1 MPYRPLSD
9 SAGIAA
15 VSNRIK
21 TCGLLYARNPYD
33 FTIPNNNGC
42 ISVTNAMQTSNQHG
56 YRNHSRWNTH
66 LVTKLNTEFTCN
78 NTIMSKA
85 QPQFEHVESFFNMLM
100 IHWTSPNL
108 SLLITISVSSFNDR
122 TRRLN
127 QRTSSYDADLTT
139 KCQVPIETS
148 GTRAWL
154 QCSQVGNKHTN
165 AFRLLRAHEI
175 IDPLLLCTTIC
186 DCCTLATQKAT
197 PQSNN
202 NGCGGFTNAMH
213 TSYRHGC
220 KRYAKW
226 TAHLATKPN
235 TEFSC
240 NNKLHVESVTAIWTF
255 WIFFEHVGESLHL
268 IKAHRWS
275 QSQHQ
280 FSW

>member
-1 MPYRPLSD
+1 MPCKHPNSMVTEVTQD
-9 SAGIAA
+9 E
-15 VSNRIK
+15 
-21 TCGLLYARNPYD
+21 LL
-33 FTIPNNNGC
+33 
-42 ISVTNAMQTSNQHG
+42 ISLLNSTQSSLVTTPSCQK
-56 YRNHSRWNTH
+56 RNHN
-66 LVTKLNTEFTCN
+66 L
-78 NTIMSKA
+78 
-85 QPQFEHVESFFNMLM
+85 NMLNLFSTCWWFTGL
-100 IHWTSPNL
+100 HLTSHL
-108 SLLITISVSSFNDR
+108 WSQSQHHFLNDR
-122 TRRLN
+122 TRRLT

-148 GTRAWL
+148 GTRTWL

-165 AFRLLRAHEI
+165 AFRLLRAHAS

-186 DCCTLATQKAT
+186 DCCTLATQKAN

-202 NGCGGFTNAMH
+202 NGCGDFTNDMH
-213 TSYRHGC
+213 TSYRHGR
-220 KRYAKW
+220 KRYARW
-226 TAHLATKPN
+226 IAHLATKPN

-255 WIFFEHVGESLHL
+255 WIFFEHVGDSLHF